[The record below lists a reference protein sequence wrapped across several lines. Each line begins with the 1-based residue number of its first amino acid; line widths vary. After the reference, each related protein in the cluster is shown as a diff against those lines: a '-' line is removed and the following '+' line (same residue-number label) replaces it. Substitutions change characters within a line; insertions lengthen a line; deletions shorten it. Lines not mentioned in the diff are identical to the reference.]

1 MLVLS
6 TDARQYIDPITYET
20 IPMNDA
26 YYFAPNVHKNTI
38 HTLYGRNTI
47 EHLLTQRAPKSPIT
61 RRPITPADVR
71 RHALSSVALQELS
84 FRRQQQQQKA
94 SPYTHAIPKAFRL
107 KTKNRV
113 IKRKTNSPRKSHGT
127 PMNWEYTPNYMNWA
141 PTHAPTLR
149 TFRHRW

>member
-26 YYFAPNVHKNTI
+26 YYLAPNVHKNTI

-47 EHLLTQRAPKSPIT
+47 EHLLKQRTPKSPIT
-61 RRPITPADVR
+61 RRLITPADVR
-71 RHALSSVALQELS
+71 RHTLSSAALQELS
-84 FRRQQQQQKA
+84 FRQQQQHQLQRKA
-94 SPYTHAIPKAFRL
+94 SPYTQTKTFRL
-107 KTKNRV
+107 KTKNKV
-113 IKRKTNSPRKSHGT
+113 IKRKMNSPRKSHAT

-141 PTHAPTLR
+141 PTVR
-149 TFRHRW
+149 QRR